1 MPLRRTLGL
10 AGLVAAISLAA
21 PAFPNAPKPAGAAP
35 TLDPIARYGDWIATR
50 PSAADLH
57 GKVVLVDIFTFGCYN
72 CQNVTPN
79 LRSLYREHHADG
91 LEIVGVHTPETPY
104 ETERA
109 NVVTNLAKQ
118 GIVWPVAVDNDHT
131 LWNAYDTEYWP
142 TQLIF
147 DKHGTLRK
155 TVVGDS
161 QDATVDATVT
171 ALLAEK

>member
-1 MPLRRTLGL
+1 MRLSQTLALG
-10 AGLVAAISLAA
+10 VALAA
-21 PAFPNAPKPAGAAP
+21 AAFASPGTSVAAP
-35 TLDPIARYGDWIATR
+35 TLEPLTSYGDWIAAR
-50 PSAADLH
+50 PAASDLH
-57 GKVVLVDIFTFGCYN
+57 GKVVIVDIFTFGCYN

-79 LRSLYREHHADG
+79 LRALYRAHRGRD

-118 GIVWPVAVDNDHT
+118 GIVWPVAVDNGHT
-131 LWNAYDTEYWP
+131 LWNAYAAEYWP

-147 DKHGTLRK
+147 DKHGVLRE

-161 QDATVDATVT
+161 QDRLVDDTVK

>member
-10 AGLVAAISLAA
+10 AGLVAALSFATL
-21 PAFPNAPKPAGAAP
+21 AFPNAPKPAGAAP
-35 TLDPIARYGDWIATR
+35 TLDPIARYGDWIAAR
-50 PSAADLH
+50 PSATDLH

-79 LRSLYREHHADG
+79 LRALYRDHHADG

-118 GIVWPVAVDNDHT
+118 GIVWPVAVDNNHT

-161 QDATVDATVT
+161 QDAIVDATVT

>member
-1 MPLRRTLGL
+1 MLVL
-10 AGLVAAISLAA
+10 AGAVVALAPFSAA
-21 PAFPNAPKPAGAAP
+21 PRASAAP
-35 TLDPIARYGDWIATR
+35 TLEPIERYADWISTR
-50 PSAADLH
+50 PAASDLH
-57 GKVVLVDIFTFGCYN
+57 GKVVIVDIFTFGCYN

-79 LRSLYREHHADG
+79 LRALYRAHRGRD

-118 GIVWPVAVDNDHT
+118 GIVWPVAVDNGHT
-131 LWNAYDTEYWP
+131 LWNAYAAEYWP

-147 DKHGTLRK
+147 DKHGVLRE

-161 QDATVDATVT
+161 QDAAVNATV
-171 ALLAEK
+171 AKLLAEK